1 MPDTTPPND
10 QPTVS
15 FVDAQGRTIT
25 IPTPSVRVVT
35 VKAPT
40 PPATRTT
47 QDTNLKHTFT
57 DKDGTKQEVAITLR
71 DESVQEIFERT
82 PSWLTRWGATVVLS
96 VLGLILVLMAV
107 LPYPVSLSAATTLS
121 IQPNGEA
128 FAELSVPVAAT
139 TDLTLGQHV
148 TIELDKY
155 PAGRFGYL
163 AGEVSQIQPPS
174 TDDGEYLITV
184 SLPAGLATSE
194 KTKLKFERGLNGRAR
209 IVTNDQSLLRM
220 VLN

>member
-148 TIELDKY
+148 TIEFY
-155 PAGRFGYL
+155 FGKN
-163 AGEVSQIQPPS
+163 EV
-174 TDDGEYLITV
+174 EV
-184 SLPAGLATSE
+184 
-194 KTKLKFERGLNGRAR
+194 RAR
-209 IVTNDQSLLRM
+209 LEWPG
-220 VLN
+220 